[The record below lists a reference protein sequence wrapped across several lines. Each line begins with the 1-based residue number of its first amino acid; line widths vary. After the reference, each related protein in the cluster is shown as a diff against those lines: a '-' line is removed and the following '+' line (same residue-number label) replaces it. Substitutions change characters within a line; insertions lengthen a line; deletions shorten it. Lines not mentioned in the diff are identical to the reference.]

1 MLRDTDSLISAAK
14 ALNMNPDQY
23 RKSRERIQILQAFID
38 NGNDAQTVRDFADA
52 IVEDVR
58 LEVSEKLLEPNTD
71 TDLLRGYYRGA
82 ILFRK
87 KIEAVIQMGE
97 RKRATLEKIK
107 NAQKE

>member
-14 ALNMNPDQY
+14 ALNMTPDQY
-23 RKSRERIQILQAFID
+23 RESRARIAILQAFID
-38 NGNDAQTVRDFADA
+38 NGKDAKTVKDFADA

-58 LEVSEKLLEPNTD
+58 KEVSEKLLEPNSD
-71 TDLLRGYYRGA
+71 ANVLRGYYRGA
-82 ILFRK
+82 LLFRK

-97 RKRATLEKIK
+97 KKRATLEKIK

>member
-14 ALNMNPDQY
+14 ALNMKPDQY

-38 NGNDAQTVRDFADA
+38 NGNDA

-58 LEVSEKLLEPNTD
+58 LEVSEKLLEPNSD